1 MTPEMAF
8 ECLLVCRD
16 PAVFCPIERALRNLS
31 ITTNP
36 CLSSTKAVELLG
48 KSHADL
54 IVIDWDGE
62 DSSALLQEIWASETK
77 PKPTIM
83 AVSANS
89 RPIPGA
95 HVILRKPVTNQGIA
109 QSLKTAYS
117 QMLLD
122 HRRHVR
128 YALMTP
134 VMATLRSKETI
145 PLMVTDIGD
154 GGVGLKIKQGVEVGD
169 ELSFRL
175 QLPGAGKE
183 IYLQVRVIWIRE
195 HGTAG
200 CEFLAIP
207 PVDVGV
213 LHEWLM
219 ARSRVKKPRAIL

>member
-1 MTPEMAF
+1 
-8 ECLLVCRD
+8 
-16 PAVFCPIERALRNLS
+16 
-31 ITTNP
+31 
-36 CLSSTKAVELLG
+36 LSSSKAVDLLS

-62 DSSALLQEIWASETK
+62 NSSALLREIWASEAK

-95 HVILRKPVTNQGIA
+95 HVVLRKPVTNQGIA

-134 VMATLRSKETI
+134 VMATHRSRETI
-145 PLMVTDIGD
+145 PLTVTDIGD
-154 GGVGLKIKQGVEVGD
+154 GGVGLKVKQSIAVGD

-175 QLPGAGKE
+175 QLPGARKE
-183 IYLQVRVIWIRE
+183 IYVQVRVVWTRE
-195 HGTAG
+195 HSAAG

-207 PVDVGV
+207 PVDVDA

-219 ARSRVKKPRAIL
+219 GRSRIKRPRVGVFRPKAVMSFEQQE